1 VLDNN
6 KIQARLLKND
16 EKRYGVSL
24 VYFPTAEVLTCIRK
38 WLDELDEICGNV
50 FMWYPVFHLSLV
62 RCKSVMQ
69 PFLLK
74 DEDLLKCDNVRK
86 EKTSV
91 EKAVIGNDGILRLC
105 FSDIKLEGIADVHP
119 FYTSNSLE
127 YDIVKEPWMSLG
139 LIDNERENA
148 EEVIMTLETRFA
160 NGLFPS
166 FDMIIDELSAVNYSD
181 ILLKKY
187 DLVKRIFLVFGD

>member
-1 VLDNN
+1 MLDNN

-16 EKRYGVSL
+16 EKRHGVSL
-24 VYFPTAEVLTCIRK
+24 VYLPTAEVLSRIHK
-38 WLDELDEICGNV
+38 WLDELDEICGNI
-50 FMWYPVFHLSLV
+50 FRWYPVFHLSLV

-69 PFLLK
+69 PFVIK

-105 FSDIKLEGIADVHP
+105 FSDIKLEKIEDVHS
-119 FYTSNSLE
+119 FYTSNSLK

-148 EEVIMTLETRFA
+148 DEVTVVLETRFA

-166 FDMIIDELSAVNYSD
+166 FDMVIDELSAVCYSD

-187 DLVKRIFLVFGD
+187 DLVKRIYLK